1 MKITPETSLEF
12 PLSNVCL
19 GNPIRERVAHIAI
32 PIDIRSRQNG
42 FSNKQRIKKLEKD
55 VLEVGTTCS
64 KT

>member
-12 PLSNVCL
+12 PCSNVVS
-19 GNPIRERVAHIAI
+19 GTQYERVAHIAI
-32 PIDIRSRQNG
+32 PIDIKSRQNG
-42 FSNKQRIKKLEKD
+42 FSNKRRIKKLEKD